1 MDWRNTCVLVGGW
14 VRNQLG
20 RNPGALCAWQFDTVD
35 LEPETSSFTVKHFDA
50 VAVVNHSTGVR
61 GPLSVLVGA

>member
-1 MDWRNTCVLVGGW
+1 M
-14 VRNQLG
+14 RNQLG

-35 LEPETSSFTVKHFDA
+35 MEPATSSFTVKHFDA

-61 GPLSVLVGA
+61 GPLSVLVDV